1 MKIRLAILESDPHYL
16 QRVVPIFNNKFGS
29 DLEIYSF
36 TDIDAALNCLNE
48 KNIDVFLSSTAFKI
62 YSAVLPGK
70 CGFAYLVESM
80 DIDKIDNKK
89 TICKFQK
96 CDLIY
101 KQILSIYSEQIPNI
115 TGISNERAGD
125 CKTIIFSSPSGG
137 VGTSTVAA
145 ACAQS
150 IASKGYKV
158 LYLNL
163 ETYGDADSFFSCD
176 GQFDF
181 SEIIYAVK
189 STRTNRAMKLQSTV
203 KQDQSGVYFYS
214 SVKIAIDMMD
224 MTADDFI
231 TLQNEI
237 KALGTYNYI
246 IIDVDFP
253 KDRKFFKTFE
263 CCNNLVMVSENS
275 TTSNL
280 KIDKAIKAMQIMDS
294 HSEYAIQPKTL
305 LIKNKCANTKELN
318 NHEIRLLGSF
328 PIYEPSEP
336 SQIAKQLSLS
346 SNILD
351 QLI

>member
-1 MKIRLAILESDPHYL
+1 MKIRLAILENDSNYL

-36 TDIDAALNCLNE
+36 TDIGAALNCLEE
-48 KNIDVFLSSTAFKI
+48 KNIDVFLSSTAFNI
-62 YSAVLPGK
+62 DFSALPSK

-80 DIDKIDNKK
+80 DIDRIDNKK

-115 TGISNERAGD
+115 TGISNERAGE
-125 CKTIIFSSPSGG
+125 CKTIIFSSPCGG
-137 VGTSTVAA
+137 VGTSTIAA

-150 IASKGYKV
+150 IATKGYKV

-163 ETYGDADSFFSCD
+163 EAYGDADNYFSCD

-214 SVKIAIDMMD
+214 SVKVAIDMMEI
-224 MTADDFI
+224 TTDDLI
-231 TLQNEI
+231 VLQNEI
-237 KALGTYNYI
+237 KALGIYNYV
-246 IIDVDFP
+246 IIDMDFP
-253 KDRKFFKTFE
+253 TTRKGFKFYE
-263 CCNNLVMVSENS
+263 FCNNLVMVADSS
-275 TTSNL
+275 TTANL
-280 KIDKAIKAMQIMDS
+280 KIDKAIKAIQIMDNR
-294 HSEYAIQPKTL
+294 SEYAIQPKTL
-305 LIKNKCANTKELN
+305 LVKNKCVNTKELN
-318 NHEIRLLGSF
+318 GHEIRLLGSF

-346 SNILD
+346 SNIFD